1 MGFRKK
7 EVVQRNALIQK
18 HLLAGLSSWRK
29 VAGFSICEVKQG
41 GPQMVIWM
49 CTYGWVLLLR

>member
-18 HLLAGLSSWRK
+18 HLLESLSSWRE
-29 VAGFSICEVKQG
+29 VAGFSICDAKQG